1 MRFRHIQMTRISA
14 RIQAFFL
21 VAALALMLGLAGWL
35 LGGIEMALGTLIA
48 VLGLYGLQPLMAPQL
63 MFRIQGGRPLAP
75 QAAPDLYQMVETL
88 AQRAGLV
95 QSPRLYYLPGNVMN
109 AFTVGSGQHAL
120 LGVSDALLRHLNREE
135 VAAVLAHEMAH
146 IRNQDTRVMVFAALL
161 SQLIQGMSLLG
172 QLLLLVNLPLI
183 LAGHEVIGLGGILI
197 LILSP
202 YIGLLLQLAL
212 SRSREYLADADA
224 AALVGSSQPL
234 ARALI
239 KIERHNQGL
248 GRHRFGWPGIKPVI
262 NNLLRTHPPTHER
275 VLRLLQISR
284 SDIKTTFAPR
294 APFIYGP
301 TAIEH
306 LIPDARSARCR
317 ALGICP

>member
-1 MRFRHIQMTRISA
+1 MPFRHIQMTRISA

-21 VAALALMLGLAGWL
+21 IAALALMLGLAGWL
-35 LGGIEMALGTLIA
+35 LGGIEMAVGTFIA
-48 VLGLYGLQPLMAPQL
+48 VLGLYWLQPLIAPQL

-75 QAAPDLYQMVETL
+75 QAAPVLYQMVETL

-95 QSPRLYYLPGNVMN
+95 KSPRLYYLPGNIMN
-109 AFTVGSGQHAL
+109 AFTFGSGQHAR
-120 LGVSDALLRHLNREE
+120 LGVSDALLRHLDREE

-161 SQLIQGMSLLG
+161 SQLIQGMSLMG

-183 LAGHEVIGLGGILI
+183 LAGHEVIGLGGILV
-197 LILSP
+197 LIMAP
-202 YIGLLLQLAL
+202 YIGLLLQQAL

-239 KIERHNQGL
+239 KIERHNQDL

-262 NNLLRTHPPTHER
+262 NSLLRTHPPTRER
-275 VLRLLQISR
+275 VRRLLNNDVDPKLTVRAS
-284 SDIKTTFAPR
+284 APH
-294 APFIYGP
+294 AFHA
-301 TAIEH
+301 AIVNRPSWQDR
-306 LIPDARSARCR
+306 LARCR
-317 ALGICP
+317 AYRFCP